1 MANKSKSKKIQK
13 IDDQED
19 YEKSGFKSM
28 MEDVE
33 KTKEKALE
41 SVPQIPRE
49 QSQVEKK
56 PPKNYWKVV
65 QRIKKDKKVESAI
78 IAEFLE
84 LRPRLLGYILDVL
97 VRTITNQPF
106 S

>member
-41 SVPQIPRE
+41 SVPQIPKE
-49 QSQVEKK
+49 QVPSGEETTKELLEGSSENKK
-56 PPKNYWKVV
+56 
-65 QRIKKDKKVESAI
+65 S
-78 IAEFLE
+78 
-84 LRPRLLGYILDVL
+84 
-97 VRTITNQPF
+97 
-106 S
+106 

>member
-49 QSQVEKK
+49 QVPSGEETTKELLEGSSEYKK
-56 PPKNYWKVV
+56 
-65 QRIKKDKKVESAI
+65 S
-78 IAEFLE
+78 
-84 LRPRLLGYILDVL
+84 
-97 VRTITNQPF
+97 
-106 S
+106 

>member
-1 MANKSKSKKIQK
+1 MANRKIRK

-33 KTKEKALE
+33 KIKNKALE
-41 SVPQIPRE
+41 SVPQIPKE
-49 QSQVEKK
+49 QVPSGEETTKELLEGSTKNKK
-56 PPKNYWKVV
+56 KAKKYVKN
-65 QRIKKDKKVESAI
+65 SPFA
-78 IAEFLE
+78 F
-84 LRPRLLGYILDVL
+84 YISSYSLHYYAAL
-97 VRTITNQPF
+97 

>member
-49 QSQVEKK
+49 QVPSGEETTKELLEGSSENKK
-56 PPKNYWKVV
+56 
-65 QRIKKDKKVESAI
+65 S
-78 IAEFLE
+78 
-84 LRPRLLGYILDVL
+84 
-97 VRTITNQPF
+97 
-106 S
+106 